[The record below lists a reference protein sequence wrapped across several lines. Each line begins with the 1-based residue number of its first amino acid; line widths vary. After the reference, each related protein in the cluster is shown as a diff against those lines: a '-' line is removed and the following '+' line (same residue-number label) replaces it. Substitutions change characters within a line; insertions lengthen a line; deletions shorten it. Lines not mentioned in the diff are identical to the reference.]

1 MLSYIL
7 MGAVIGAFV
16 GHLIP
21 PGGFFWFVV
30 GGLCGYFIK
39 QYSGRRY

>member
-1 MLSYIL
+1 MVAYIL
-7 MGAVIGAFV
+7 VGAAIGAFV

-30 GGLCGYFIK
+30 GSVSGYFA
-39 QYSGRRY
+39 QRYLGRRY